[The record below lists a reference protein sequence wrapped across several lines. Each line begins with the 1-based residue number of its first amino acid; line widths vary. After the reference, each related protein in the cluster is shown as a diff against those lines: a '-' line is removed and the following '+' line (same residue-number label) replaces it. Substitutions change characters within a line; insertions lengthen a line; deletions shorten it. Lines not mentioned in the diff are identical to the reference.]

1 MSTPPTKEQ
10 LTDWRERVAA
20 LDKLSD
26 QAIPWFGAYEVANR
40 INTELAKG
48 RTLQGGC
55 AYRTLRWAK
64 KLRDGGY
71 TDLAE
76 TARKLAQDMI
86 PYENIP
92 SPGWKTMCD
101 ELGFEHTP
109 VTNNDY

>member
-10 LTDWRERVAA
+10 LSNWRERVDM
-20 LDKLSD
+20 LDMLSD
-26 QAIPWFGAYEVANR
+26 QAVPWFGSYEIVNR
-40 INTELAKG
+40 INTELDKG

-55 AYRTLRWAK
+55 AYRILRFAK

-71 TDLAE
+71 ADLAE
-76 TARKLAQDMI
+76 TARKLAEEMI
-86 PYENIP
+86 PHENIP

-109 VTNNDY
+109 VASNDY